1 MENSSTI
8 GEVQTE
14 GENSQMKKPTDVT
27 RDVVPGR
34 DASTMSHRLKLTCSH
49 ERLAAVKAMTGV
61 LHPWGSHL
69 NIRPGSILTMVL
81 DDLIG

>member
-1 MENSSTI
+1 MHRHVI
-8 GEVQTE
+8 
-14 GENSQMKKPTDVT
+14 D
-27 RDVVPGR
+27 VPGG
-34 DASTMSHRLKLTCSH
+34 DTSTMSHRLKLTCSH

-69 NIRPGSILTMVL
+69 NIRSGSILTMVW